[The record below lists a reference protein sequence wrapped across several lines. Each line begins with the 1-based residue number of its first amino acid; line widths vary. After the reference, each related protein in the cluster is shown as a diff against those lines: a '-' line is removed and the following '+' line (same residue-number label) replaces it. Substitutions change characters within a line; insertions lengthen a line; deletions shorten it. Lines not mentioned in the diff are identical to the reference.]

1 MSQGCALLIL
11 RSKGQGH
18 GAWLFENGFRTI
30 TDSVINLWSWN
41 FIHLLT
47 MSQGC
52 ALLIL
57 RSKGQ
62 RSRSWRMVIWKWF
75 PDDNWLC
82 NQPMIMKLHTLTHH
96 GVKDAP
102 YWFWG
107 QKVKGQGHGAWLFE
121 NGFRTITDSVINLWS
136 WNFIHLLTMSQGCA
150 LLILRSKGQRSRS
163 WRMVIWKWFPDDNW
177 LCNQPMIM
185 KTSYTY
191 SPWVKDVP
199 YWFWGQ
205 KVNGPSSWRMVIFWK
220 WSTEIMVA
228 DLNLLGSVGDL
239 YCFSNYFQYAFICC
253 PYMLPLLF
261 ENGFRTITD
270 SVINQW
276 SWNFIHLLTMS
287 QGCAL
292 LILRSKG
299 QRSRSWRMVIFWK
312 WFPDDNWLCNQPM
325 IMKLHTLTHHESR
338 MRPIDFAVK
347 RSKVKVMAHGY

>member
-62 RSRSWRMVIWKWF
+62 RSRSWHMVIWKWF

-82 NQPMIMKLHTLTHH
+82 NQPMIMKLHTLTPHESRMRPI
-96 GVKDAP
+96 D
-102 YWFWG
+102 FE
-107 QKVKGQGHGAWLFE
+107 VKGQGHGAWLFE

-150 LLILRSKGQRSRS
+150 LLILRSKGQGHSAWLFENGFRTITDSVINLWSWNFIHLLPMSQRCALLILGSKGQRSRS
-163 WRMVIWKWFPDDNW
+163 WRMVI
-177 LCNQPMIM
+177 
-185 KTSYTY
+185 
-191 SPWVKDVP
+191 
-199 YWFWGQ
+199 
-205 KVNGPSSWRMVIFWK
+205 WK

-239 YCFSNYFQYAFICC
+239 YCFSNTFSMLLYVAPICC
-253 PYMLPLLF
+253 PSCFIYLF
-261 ENGFRTITD
+261 QTW
-270 SVINQW
+270 SVILHSKEKKKSGKHHFQEMA
-276 SWNFIHLLTMS
+276 ITHLKVDQM
-287 QGCAL
+287 
-292 LILRSKG
+292 
-299 QRSRSWRMVIFWK
+299 WR
-312 WFPDDNWLCNQPM
+312 N
-325 IMKLHTLTHHESR
+325 
-338 MRPIDFAVK
+338 
-347 RSKVKVMAHGY
+347 

>member
-11 RSKGQGH
+11 RSKGQRSRSWRMVIWKWFPDDNWLCNQPMIMKLHTLTPHEFVGV
-18 GAWLFENGFRTI
+18 GGGPVLLQQYFQYAFICCPYMLPLLFENGFRTI
-30 TDSVINLWSWN
+30 TKSIINLWSWN

-96 GVKDAP
+96 ESRMCPID
-102 YWFWG
+102 FE
-107 QKVKGQGHGAWLFE
+107 VKGQGHGAWLFE
-121 NGFRTITDSVINLWS
+121 NGFRTITDSVINQWS

-185 KTSYTY
+185 K
-191 SPWVKDVP
+191 
-199 YWFWGQ
+199 
-205 KVNGPSSWRMVIFWK
+205 
-220 WSTEIMVA
+220 
-228 DLNLLGSVGDL
+228 
-239 YCFSNYFQYAFICC
+239 
-253 PYMLPLLF
+253 
-261 ENGFRTITD
+261 
-270 SVINQW
+270 
-276 SWNFIHLLTMS
+276 
-287 QGCAL
+287 
-292 LILRSKG
+292 
-299 QRSRSWRMVIFWK
+299 
-312 WFPDDNWLCNQPM
+312 
-325 IMKLHTLTHHESR
+325 LHTLTHHESR
-338 MRPIDFAVK
+338 MRPIDFEVK
-347 RSKVKVMAHGY
+347 RSKVKVMAHGYLKMVSGR

>member
-1 MSQGCALLIL
+1 
-11 RSKGQGH
+11 
-18 GAWLFENGFRTI
+18 
-30 TDSVINLWSWN
+30 
-41 FIHLLT
+41 

-82 NQPMIMKLHTLTHH
+82 NQPMIMKLHTLTPRESRMCPIDF
-96 GVKDAP
+96 GVKRSTV
-102 YWFWG
+102 
-107 QKVKGQGHGAWLFE
+107 KVMAHGYLKMVHRNNGCRFE
-121 NGFRTITDSVINLWS
+121 FVGVGGGPV
-136 WNFIHLLTMSQGCA
+136 LLQ
-150 LLILRSKGQRSRS
+150 Q
-163 WRMVIWKWFPDDNW
+163 
-177 LCNQPMIM
+177 
-185 KTSYTY
+185 
-191 SPWVKDVP
+191 
-199 YWFWGQ
+199 
-205 KVNGPSSWRMVIFWK
+205 
-220 WSTEIMVA
+220 
-228 DLNLLGSVGDL
+228 
-239 YCFSNYFQYAFICC
+239 YFQYALICC

-299 QRSRSWRMVIFWK
+299 QRSRSWRMVIWK

-325 IMKLHTLTHHESR
+325 IMKLHTLTPHEFVGVGGGPVLLQQYFQYAFICCPYMLPLLFTIPFGFSLFWHFCDISFQLFSYFVWLR
-338 MRPIDFAVK
+338 ITDDGSVLEMRIIMVHIIKSLFIL
-347 RSKVKVMAHGY
+347 

>member
-1 MSQGCALLIL
+1 M
-11 RSKGQGH
+11 
-18 GAWLFENGFRTI
+18 FENGFRTI
-30 TDSVINLWSWN
+30 TDYVINLWSWN

-96 GVKDAP
+96 ESRMRPID
-102 YWFWG
+102 FE
-107 QKVKGQGHGAWLFE
+107 VKGQGHGAWLFE

-150 LLILRSKGQRSRS
+150 LLILRSKGSRS

-185 KTSYTY
+185 KLHTLT
-191 SPWVKDVP
+191 PHEFVGV
-199 YWFWGQ
+199 GG
-205 KVNGPSSWRMVIFWK
+205 GPV
-220 WSTEIMVA
+220 
-228 DLNLLGSVGDL
+228 LLQQ
-239 YCFSNYFQYAFICC
+239 YFQYAFICC

-261 ENGFRTITD
+261 FLN
-270 SVINQW
+270 W
-276 SWNFIHLLTMS
+276 
-287 QGCAL
+287 
-292 LILRSKG
+292 IL
-299 QRSRSWRMVIFWK
+299 
-312 WFPDDNWLCNQPM
+312 
-325 IMKLHTLTHHESR
+325 
-338 MRPIDFAVK
+338 
-347 RSKVKVMAHGY
+347 